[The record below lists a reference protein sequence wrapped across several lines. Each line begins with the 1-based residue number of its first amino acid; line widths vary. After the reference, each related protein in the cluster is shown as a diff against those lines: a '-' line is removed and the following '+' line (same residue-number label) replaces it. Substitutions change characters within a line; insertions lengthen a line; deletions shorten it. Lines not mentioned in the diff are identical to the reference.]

1 MTSSPGSGG
10 IPTPRT
16 ALEVPLAHGAVTVL
30 RRHGNPRGARILL
43 SHGNG
48 LAADLYYPFWAHF
61 LADFEVVVF
70 DCRNHGWNRLG
81 APEHHNP
88 QLFAEDLETLMEAM
102 ERAFGR
108 KPCVGIFHSL
118 SALVSLLL
126 PSKGARFDGLVLF
139 DPPLCKPGISQVQF
153 EAASERMVEL
163 TRRRVARF
171 ESEEQFLE
179 LAEYS
184 PMLGNAVPEA
194 KRLLARTT
202 LRPRAGGDGYELRCP
217 AEYEAQAIEF
227 VCAYAVWV
235 DLDAMDCPVKVVGAD
250 PTVPFSY
257 LPSFDPRLVVK
268 VDYDFLP
275 EIGHLVPLEAP
286 RECHALCLEFMERH
300 GIPTRPR

>member
-1 MTSSPGSGG
+1 MASTANSGA
-10 IPTPRT
+10 IPAPRST
-16 ALEVPLAHGAVTVL
+16 LEVPLAAGAVTVL
-30 RRHGNPRGARILL
+30 RRHGNLRGARIVL

-48 LAADLYYPFWAHF
+48 LAADLYYPFWARF
-61 LADFEVVVF
+61 LPDFEVVVF
-70 DCRNHGWNRLG
+70 DCRNHGWNALG

-88 QLFAEDLETLMEAM
+88 RLFAEDVEALMAAM
-102 ERAFGR
+102 EQEFGP

-139 DPPLCKPGISQVQF
+139 DPPLCKQGVSQAHF
-153 EAASERMVEL
+153 EAHSERMVDL
-163 TRRRVARF
+163 LRRRAARF
-171 ESEEQFLE
+171 ESEEQYLE
-179 LAEYS
+179 LVEYS
-184 PMLGNAVPEA
+184 PMLGTVAPEV

-202 LRPRAGGDGYELRCP
+202 LRRSADGEGYELRCP
-217 AEYEAQAIEF
+217 PAYEAQAVEF
-227 VCAYAVWV
+227 LCAYAVLV

-275 EIGHLVPLEAP
+275 EVGHHVPLEAP
-286 RECHALCLEFMERH
+286 RRCHALSLEFIESC
-300 GIPTRPR
+300 GLPTCSR